1 MEIPMSRFTGFSE
14 KSFFLKK
21 IWNMGEVA
29 VGCDAMAVNF
39 HWLFH
44 AGFREIR
51 FSKRRDVINSNSW
64 FLAILKGF
72 QKVCLYSNHFCV
84 YMHDSRAGFKILY
97 AQQFFPVYC
106 HVLFRVCTA
115 CMILFTVTYHNYLS
129 VSL

>member
-1 MEIPMSRFTGFSE
+1 
-14 KSFFLKK
+14 
-21 IWNMGEVA
+21 MGEA
-29 VGCDAMAVNF
+29 AMGCDAMAVNF
-39 HWLFH
+39 LKELDSTDCSMWALERLDFQ
-44 AGFREIR
+44 
-51 FSKRRDVINSNSW
+51 RRDVINSNSW

-72 QKVCLYSNHFCV
+72 SEGLPLFKLFFSV
-84 YMHDSRAGFKILY
+84 FKILY